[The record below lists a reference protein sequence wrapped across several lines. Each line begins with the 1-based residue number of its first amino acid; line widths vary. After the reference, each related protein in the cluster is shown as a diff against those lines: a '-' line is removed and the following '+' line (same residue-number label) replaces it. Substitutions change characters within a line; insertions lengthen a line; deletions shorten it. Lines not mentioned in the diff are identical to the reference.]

1 MISSVSEMYA
11 RQPVALLQKL
21 IQFDTTNPPGN
32 ERACIQFIQGLLT
45 QAGIDSQL
53 LGLTPERPNLVAR
66 LPGQGRSA
74 PLLLYGHVDVVTTE
88 DQAWTQPPFEGRLV
102 DGYVWGRGALDMKG
116 GVAML
121 LAAFLRAKL
130 DGLELPGD
138 VVLAVVSDE
147 EAGGVF
153 GARYL
158 VEQHPEQFAGIR
170 YALGEFGGFT
180 LTIGGQRFYPIQVAE
195 KQMCWMIA
203 KAQGEGGHGS
213 MPVRNGA
220 MAKMARFLTKLDRK
234 RLPVHIT
241 PAAQKMF
248 GALRSHVDGLTGTIL
263 GQLTNPALTDPILN
277 LLGERGKVFDP
288 LLHHTASPT
297 VLHGSQKINVI
308 PCEVSVELDGRLLPG
323 YQPEDLMGELRTLA
337 GDEITF
343 ELLNYDPGPA
353 DPDMGLFDMLAE
365 VLCENDPTGAPAPLL
380 LSGVT
385 DGRFFSKLGI
395 QTYGFTPMQLPEDFN
410 FSSVIHCADERIP
423 AAALEFGT
431 SAVYQALRRF

>member
-1 MISSVSEMYA
+1 
-11 RQPVALLQKL
+11 VALLQKL

-53 LGLTPERPNLVAR
+53 LGLAPERPNLVAR

-88 DQAWTQPPFEGRLV
+88 DQTWTQPPFEGRLV

-138 VVLAVVSDE
+138 VVLAMVSDE

-158 VEQHPEQFAGIR
+158 VEQHPEQFAGIG

-180 LTIGGQRFYPIQVAE
+180 LHIGGQRFYPIQVAE
-195 KQMCWMIA
+195 KQMCWMLA

-248 GALRSHVDGLTGTIL
+248 GALRAHVGGLRGAIL

-323 YQPEDLMGELRTLA
+323 YQPEDLMRELRTLA

-353 DPDMGLFDMLAE
+353 DPDMGLFDMLAG
-365 VLCENDPTGAPAPLL
+365 VLTEADPSGVPAPLL

-395 QTYGFTPMQLPEDFN
+395 QTYGFTPMQLPEDFA
-410 FSSVIHCADERIP
+410 FTSVVHCADERIP
-423 AAALEFGT
+423 AVALEFGT
-431 SAVYQALRRF
+431 SAVYQALKRF